1 MELYRHYW
9 KRYRTPFLIAV
20 GCVFLEA
27 VCDLMQ
33 PTLMSRMIDNGIKNG
48 RVGTVLHYGMLMLL
62 ITLAGMGFAALRNVL
77 SSRVSRSFGADLR
90 YDVFRRIVSLS
101 KTGTDRFETGSLI
114 TRVTNDTGQVM
125 LFVSGMM
132 RVFFKAPV
140 TCAGSI
146 VLAVML
152 SPRLSIV
159 LFAAVAVVSGLIAV
173 SMKLSYRFFAL
184 VQRAID
190 RVNTVVGEYLMG
202 VRLVKA
208 FGRYG
213 DEEKKF
219 GGANTDLARKS
230 NSSQAVIAVFS
241 PLMSLAVSAGIAL
254 ILYFGSILFEAGQIE
269 VGRVAAF
276 VNYMTQILTSL
287 LMMTNIFN
295 TFVRT
300 RASTE
305 RISEILDSTEDFSGS
320 GAAAEIPSGG
330 IEFRNVTFAYPN
342 GSGLPAVKNLSFSVR
357 EGETLAVIGPTGS
370 GKSTLAWLCLR
381 FYDAEKGSV
390 LVGGKDVRDWDC
402 KSLRGTIALAPQK
415 SAIFTGTV
423 FDNIADGRPGASEE
437 EVRAAARLAQ
447 ADGFIR
453 AMPDGYRSVL
463 GQGGVNLSGG
473 QKQRVCI
480 ARALV
485 KNAPVLI
492 LDDCTSA
499 LDALTEAKVRRGLK
513 AAGGRKTILLI
524 TQRVGT
530 ALSADRILVLDD
542 GEKAGLGSQEQLMKS
557 CPLYREI
564 YRSQMGEPDG
574 RGKTN
579 A

>member
-9 KRYRTPFLIAV
+9 KRYRIPFLIAV

-48 RVGTVLHYGMLMLL
+48 RVGTALHYGMLMLL

-357 EGETLAVIGPTGS
+357 EGETLAVIRPNRL
-370 GKSTLAWLCLR
+370 GKIHAGMALPSLLR
-381 FYDAEKGSV
+381 RGKRVCFGRRKRCPRLGLQKPARNNRPCPAEKRHFYRDGFRQYRGRAPGRFRRGSPRRRPART
-390 LVGGKDVRDWDC
+390 GGRVYPGHAGRIPER
-402 KSLRGTIALAPQK
+402 SGARGRQPLRRPETARLHCTGAGEKCPGSDSGRLHQRAGCPDGSK
-415 SAIFTGTV
+415 SA
-423 FDNIADGRPGASEE
+423 PG
-437 EVRAAARLAQ
+437 
-447 ADGFIR
+447 
-453 AMPDGYRSVL
+453 P
-463 GQGGVNLSGG
+463 
-473 QKQRVCI
+473 
-480 ARALV
+480 
-485 KNAPVLI
+485 
-492 LDDCTSA
+492 
-499 LDALTEAKVRRGLK
+499 
-513 AAGGRKTILLI
+513 
-524 TQRVGT
+524 
-530 ALSADRILVLDD
+530 
-542 GEKAGLGSQEQLMKS
+542 
-557 CPLYREI
+557 
-564 YRSQMGEPDG
+564 
-574 RGKTN
+574 
-579 A
+579 